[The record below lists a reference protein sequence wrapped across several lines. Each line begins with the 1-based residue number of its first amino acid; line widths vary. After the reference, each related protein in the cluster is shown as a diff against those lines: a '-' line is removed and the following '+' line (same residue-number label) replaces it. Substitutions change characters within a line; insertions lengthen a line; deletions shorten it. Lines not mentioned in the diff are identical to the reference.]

1 MRLKKIL
8 KFNSWVLRS
17 ALSLLYPFK
26 NMETIK
32 KLRELTGA
40 GMVDCQKALKEANN
54 DLEKAIEILRK
65 KGIAKAAKRTDREA
79 NEGIIKVAVN
89 EAGDEGYILE
99 VNSETDFVSRN
110 EKFQTFADEVLTVIK
125 TNKPKSLDEL
135 LAMKLGNGTVQ
146 EELDNLSGTIGE
158 KMGIKR
164 FEILN
169 GATVGAY
176 SHLGGKM
183 GVLVSLDQAGKNE
196 LAVNV
201 AMQIAAANPKYI
213 TPEDV
218 SADELA
224 KEKEIYKEQLIKEGK
239 PEAMVDK
246 IVEGKM
252 GKFYSEVCLV
262 EQEYIKDD
270 KQKVK
275 NILAGTKVLHF
286 IRFSL

>member
-1 MRLKKIL
+1 
-8 KFNSWVLRS
+8 
-17 ALSLLYPFK
+17 
-26 NMETIK
+26 METIK

-158 KMGIKR
+158 NMGIKR